1 MSPASRIVSPPPIP
15 RSAVPG
21 IGWPAIP
28 PKVGAAMLAMQYQ
41 FDRTQWWPLEEIERH
56 QLRQLDAVLKHAVET
71 VPLYARRLIEAGYSG
86 REPIDRDSLPR
97 LPVTRRADLQ
107 TALDLMQS
115 SRPPADHGRR
125 LEGYTSG
132 STGTPLR
139 FFGSEVTH
147 FFWGALNLR
156 DHRWHGRDLMRKH
169 AVIRAGIDDGPLS
182 GWGASSEVA
191 YPTGPGAGLNIR
203 ADIDAQLHWLQRE
216 QPAYLLTHPSNLRA
230 LALRSID
237 SGRALTGLME
247 ARTFGELV
255 EPELRDLCLRAW
267 NVPLTDMY
275 SAEEVGYIALQCPAH
290 EHYHVQSENLLVE
303 VLDEAGQRCCPGQVG
318 RVVVTTLHNFVMPLI
333 RYDIGDY
340 AEVGEPCPCGRGL
353 PVLKRILGRRRNMVR
368 LPDGTRHWPYFS
380 LSKWGFALPVRQLQM
395 VQHTLQ
401 HIEIRLVC
409 TRTLQRQEIDLIVDA
424 VRGGFGYAFEIT
436 VTPVAEIPRSTS
448 YKYEDFICLVPD

>member
-1 MSPASRIVSPPPIP
+1 MNPASRPVSPPPAV

-21 IGWPAIP
+21 VAWPAIP
-28 PKVGAAMLAMQYQ
+28 PKVGAAMLALQYQ
-41 FDRTQWWPLEEIERH
+41 LERTQWWPLEEIERQ
-56 QLRQLDAVLKHAVET
+56 QLRQLDAVLRHAIET
-71 VPLYARRLIEAGYSG
+71 VPFHARRLIERGYTG
-86 REPIDRDSLPR
+86 RGPIDRNDLTR
-97 LPVTRRADLQ
+97 LPVTYRADLQ
-107 TALDLMQS
+107 TSLDLMQS
-115 SRPPADHGRR
+115 SRLPADHGRR

-169 AVIRAGIDDGPLS
+169 AVIRAGIEDGPVS

-191 YPTGPGAGLNIR
+191 YQTGPGAGLNIR
-203 ADIDAQLHWLQRE
+203 ADIDEQLHWLQRE
-216 QPAYLLTHPSNLRA
+216 QPAYVLTHPSNLRA
-230 LALRSID
+230 LAIRSIEGD
-237 SGRALTGLME
+237 LALPGLVE
-247 ARTFGELV
+247 VRTFGELV
-255 EPELRDLCLRAW
+255 EPELRELCRRAW
-267 NVPLTDMY
+267 NVPLTDLY

-303 VLDEAGQRCCPGQVG
+303 VLDEDGLPCLPGQIG
-318 RVVVTTLHNFVMPLI
+318 RVVVTTLHNFAMPLI

-340 AEVGEPCPCGRGL
+340 AEVGEPCPCGRAL
-353 PVLKRILGRRRNMVR
+353 PVLKRVLGRRRNMVR

-409 TRTLQRQEIDLIVDA
+409 TRALQQQEVDLLVDA
-424 VRGGFGYAFEIT
+424 VRGGFGHAFEIS
-436 VTPVAEIPRSTS
+436 VTPVTEIPRSTNF
-448 YKYEDFICLVPD
+448 KYEDFICLVPD

>member
-1 MSPASRIVSPPPIP
+1 MNPASPTAPPVP

-21 IGWPAIP
+21 VAWPAIP

-41 FDRTQWWPLEEIERH
+41 LDRTQWWTPHEIERH
-56 QLRQLDAVLKHAVET
+56 QLRQLDAVLRHAIESI
-71 VPLYARRLIEAGYSG
+71 PFQARRLVEAGYSG
-86 REPIDRDSLPR
+86 RNPIDRETLSHLPLTHR
-97 LPVTRRADLQ
+97 VDLQ
-107 TALDLMQS
+107 TSLELMQS

-139 FFGSEVTH
+139 FFGTEVTH
-147 FFWGALNLR
+147 FFWGAINLR
-156 DHRWHGRDLMRKH
+156 DHRWHGRDLTRKH
-169 AVIRAGIDDGPLS
+169 AVIRAGIDDGPVS

-191 YPTGPGAGLNIR
+191 YHTGPGAGLNIR
-203 ADIDAQLHWLQRE
+203 ADIDAQLRWLQQE
-216 QPAYLLTHPSNLRA
+216 QPAYLLTHPSNLRT

-237 SGRALTGLME
+237 RGLALPGLLE

-255 EPELRDLCLRAW
+255 EPELRTLCRRAW
-267 NVPLTDMY
+267 NVPLIDMY
-275 SAEEVGYIALQCPAH
+275 SAEEVGYIALQCPEH
-290 EHYHVQSENLLVE
+290 EHYHVQSENLVVE
-303 VLDEAGQRCCPGQVG
+303 VLDDANRPCRPGQIG

-340 AEVGEPCPCGRGL
+340 AEVGEPCLCGRGL

-395 VQHTLQ
+395 IQHTLQ
-401 HIEIRLVC
+401 HIEVRLVC
-409 TRTLQRQEIDLIVDA
+409 TRPLQPPEVDLLIDA
-424 VRGGFGYAFEIT
+424 VRGGFGYAFDIT
-436 VTPVAEIPRSTS
+436 VTQVAQIHRTTNF
-448 YKYEDFICLVPD
+448 KYEDFICLVPD